1 VNYWWFITIGVAG
14 GFIFTVGIFLA
25 VVLLRRTR
33 RRSAAEKQ
41 RLVQDNERSLRGLLD
56 RANAMG
62 EELQAISRELLNV
75 QEEERKKISREL
87 HDEVGQLLAAMT
99 VNLELM
105 KKGLRPADEPFLRE
119 KIGDTERLASEMFG
133 RIRTFLSEL
142 RPAALDHLG
151 LAVVARRLLNDFTR
165 RTGIDIE
172 MSGEFDALDR
182 LAGDNRIV
190 VYRLMQECLTNVVK
204 HARATVVRVSVA
216 REGGAV
222 RVEVADDGVG
232 FVREATGPGKRGGL
246 GILGM
251 RERMGLVGGEFRIDS
266 SPGKGT
272 TVSARIPVAGVPGG
286 PAGSNGTNGTPD

>member
-1 VNYWWFITIGVAG
+1 VNYWWYITIGVTG
-14 GFIFTVGIFLA
+14 GFILTAGMFLA
-25 VVLLRRTR
+25 ALLLRRTR
-33 RRSAAEKQ
+33 KRSAVEKQ
-41 RLVQDNERSLRGLLD
+41 ALVQDNERSLSELLD
-56 RANAMG
+56 RANTLG

-172 MSGEFDALDR
+172 MSGEFEALDR
-182 LAGDNRIV
+182 LAGDSRIV
-190 VYRLMQECLTNVVK
+190 VFRLMQECLTNVVK
-204 HARATVVRVSVA
+204 HARANVVRVSVE
-216 REGGAV
+216 RDGEAV
-222 RVEVADDGVG
+222 RIEVADDGEG
-232 FVREATGPGKRGGL
+232 FVREGAGPGSGKRGGL

-251 RERMGLVGGEFRIDS
+251 RERMGLVGGEFRIES

-272 TVSARIPVAGVPGG
+272 TVTARIPVD
-286 PAGSNGTNGTPD
+286 GTPD